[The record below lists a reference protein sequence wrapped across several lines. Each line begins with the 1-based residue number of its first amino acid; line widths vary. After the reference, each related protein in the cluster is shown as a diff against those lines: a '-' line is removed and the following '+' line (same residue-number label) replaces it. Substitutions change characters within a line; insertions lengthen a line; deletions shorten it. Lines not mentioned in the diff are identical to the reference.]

1 MKPELKVVFTVTIIY
16 VYAYIYHLSITFI
29 PLATFGVVL
38 IYPFLSRAVIC
49 PETAL
54 QYNTPAGLRKDSEI
68 HHVVVYGK
76 LSKTCQRLKK
86 GVRACIEGRIK
97 PSTNEIIADRIEW
110 ERMVGQEI

>member
-1 MKPELKVVFTVTIIY
+1 MYTNIAILQGNILNVTEPK
-16 VYAYIYHLSITFI
+16 T
-29 PLATFGVVL
+29 TNGGV
-38 IYPFLSRAVIC
+38 PFCKISL
-49 PETAL
+49 ETAL

-86 GVRACIEGRIK
+86 GVRACIEGSIK